1 MAVVVKMD
9 SMETEE
15 TRETESRE
23 RETGGGCNKAEPDP
37 LGREGGEEAPAGGSA
52 GIEFT
57 GAHKR
62 DAYR

>member
-23 RETGGGCNKAEPDP
+23 RETGGG
-37 LGREGGEEAPAGGSA
+37 EAGDGWEFRLLAAGGKHEKVA
-52 GIEFT
+52 FC
-57 GAHKR
+57 ACFKQR
-62 DAYR
+62 VRCV